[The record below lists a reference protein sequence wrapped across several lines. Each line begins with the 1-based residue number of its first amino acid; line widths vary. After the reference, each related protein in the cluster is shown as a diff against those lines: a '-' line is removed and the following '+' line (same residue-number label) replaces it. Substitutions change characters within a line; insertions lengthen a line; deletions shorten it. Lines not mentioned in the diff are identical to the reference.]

1 MDEKNLGIV
10 LDALAEKIKSLELRI
25 SVKDHEIQ
33 RLNDDIK
40 ALTESLD
47 TADREN
53 LELNKII
60 NMLEAK
66 NGKKD

>member
-33 RLNDDIK
+33 RLNDEIE

-47 TADREN
+47 SADREN
-53 LELNKII
+53 LELNKVI

>member
-40 ALTESLD
+40 ALTEALD
-47 TADREN
+47 IADREN

-60 NMLEAK
+60 NRLEAK